1 MKKIMLPEE
10 EDDDEAKVISHFP
23 SIESLLESEDF
34 SKVNQ
39 SFTEVHESLEKIS
52 RGRGGMGK
60 TAEARKAMKAI
71 ERVMDLLRD
80 LLKLKYQ
87 MNSSS
92 GDSSP
97 QRKK

>member
-1 MKKIMLPEE
+1 MKKTGPFLEGSEQQI
-10 EDDDEAKVISHFP
+10 AAQFP
-23 SIESLLESEDF
+23 SIEKLLASEDF
-34 SKVNQ
+34 TPVNK
-39 SFTEVHESLEKIS
+39 SFSAIYKALETVS

-80 LLKLKYQ
+80 LLKLKYD
-87 MNSSS
+87 MPANA

-97 QRKK
+97 HRK

>member
-1 MKKIMLPEE
+1 MKRTILPD
-10 EDDDEAKVISHFP
+10 EDDESRIIHQFP
-23 SIESLLESEDF
+23 SLEGLLESEDF
-34 SKVNQ
+34 SKVNRG
-39 SFTEVHESLEKIS
+39 FTEAYESLEKLS

-92 GDSSP
+92 GDSTP
-97 QRKK
+97 QKKR